1 VPIWRLD
8 TPRSH
13 RGLSLQLARR
23 DNAAANS
30 IVPVFSAASMGE
42 KIQHR
47 MTKSRMPR
55 QSAEFP
61 NMAKKF

>member
-1 VPIWRLD
+1 MRHACIAAFPHYR
-8 TPRSH
+8 
-13 RGLSLQLARR
+13 RGAITLPQSFPCR
-23 DNAAANS
+23 
-30 IVPVFSAASMGE
+30 PVASMGE

>member
-1 VPIWRLD
+1 MPAFAAFPHNR
-8 TPRSH
+8 
-13 RGLSLQLARR
+13 RGAITLPQSPPSR
-23 DNAAANS
+23 
-30 IVPVFSAASMGE
+30 PAASMGE

-61 NMAKKF
+61 NMAKKC